1 MESDLIKFI
10 VVEGLWLVLLISFPP
25 ILVATLAS
33 LIIAILQ
40 ALTQIQEQTLAMSVK
55 IITIS
60 VVLMASLGWSST
72 YIINYTDQIFE
83 MIRNQ

>member
-40 ALTQIQEQTLAMSVK
+40 ALTQIQEQTLAMSIK

-72 YIINYTDQIFE
+72 YILNYTNQIFE

>member
-1 MESDLIKFI
+1 MESDLIRFI

-60 VVLMASLGWSST
+60 IVLMASLGWSST
-72 YIINYTDQIFE
+72 YITNYTDQIFE
-83 MIRNQ
+83 IIKNQ